1 MREIFGMKLWSRP
14 EYFDPRRIGTRE
26 DLQSEIQTLVLKKNN
41 QKVDKIWG
49 VELEFIIYSIAS
61 TLQKYKR
68 FMLDAMAWWNASKLC
83 PMSILG
89 EKLKFSRKWNYR
101 KSHFGLW
108 YTYLSNY
115 YMAKCFTRSFQKHKP
130 LISKDWLT
138 KIYTRVRY

>member
-83 PMSILG
+83 PMSIG
-89 EKLKFSRKWNYR
+89 EKLKFSTKWNYR

-130 LISKDWLT
+130 LNSKDWLT

>member
-89 EKLKFSRKWNYR
+89 EKLKFSTKWNYR

>member
-1 MREIFGMKLWSRP
+1 MEPTRIFWPQEDWYKGGPPIRNPNLGP
-14 EYFDPRRIGTRE
+14 E
-26 DLQSEIQTLVLKKNN
+26 KKNN

-89 EKLKFSRKWNYR
+89 EKLKFSTKWNYR

>member
-49 VELEFIIYSIAS
+49 VELEFIIYSITS

-89 EKLKFSRKWNYR
+89 EKLKFSTKWNYR

>member
-61 TLQKYKR
+61 TPQKYKR